1 MSGLR
6 VEMNKKLTIIQILP
20 NLMSGG
26 VEKGVLEVAKYIV
39 QEGHESIVISGGGR
53 LVDKLE
59 SDGSEHITWDI
70 GRKSFIAFLYVI
82 KLIKLI
88 KSKKIDII
96 HARSRLPAWI
106 VFLALKL
113 LNKKERPHFI
123 TTVHGFNSIS
133 FYSSIMTK
141 GERVFVVSKSVQKFI
156 TKNYKFNHS
165 NIILNYR
172 GIDPREFNLNSLLNN
187 SWLKSWKEEFP
198 NLNNKIILSF
208 PSRITSRK
216 GHEDFIYLISK
227 LKQDNLNIHGLIIG
241 DPKSPS
247 NKYFQS
253 LKDQVN
259 DSNLN
264 ENITFTGYRNDVKN
278 IIAISDIVYS
288 LSREPESFGR
298 TVIESIKLKTPFIGY
313 DHGGVGEQLSM
324 TFPEGLVELN
334 NKEALYKRTKK
345 ILKEKP
351 KIRNTDLFLLDDMLK
366 KTLKTYQEISY

>member
-70 GRKSFIAFLYVI
+70 GRKSFTAFLYVI

-351 KIRNTDLFLLDDMLK
+351 KIMSL
-366 KTLKTYQEISY
+366 IHI